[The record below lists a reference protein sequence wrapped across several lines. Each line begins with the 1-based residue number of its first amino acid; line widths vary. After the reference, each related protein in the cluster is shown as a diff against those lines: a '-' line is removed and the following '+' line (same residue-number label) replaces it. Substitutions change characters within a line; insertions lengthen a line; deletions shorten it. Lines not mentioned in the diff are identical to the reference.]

1 MNQHT
6 KELPGLQTTAIADAL
21 IQAYVE
27 TDYIVHTEPAITL
40 RVAEPSPQM
49 MKLHK
54 QHRVT
59 CSAFITA
66 FNPYSQACTT
76 ELNLSRQQELMSE
89 LKVRSLK
96 FIEGI
101 GQHPSNDWPGE
112 PSLLV
117 LGLSLEAAKTL
128 GSRFEQ
134 NALVWIGADGIPELV
149 LLR

>member
-1 MNQHT
+1 MNQNT
-6 KELPGLQTTAIADAL
+6 NTLSALQATAIAEAV

-40 RVAEPSPQM
+40 RVAEQSPQM

-59 CSAFITA
+59 CSTFITA
-66 FNPYSQACTT
+66 YNPYSKACTP
-76 ELNLSRQQELMSE
+76 ELNLSRQQELISE

-101 GQHPSNDWPGE
+101 GQHPSNSWVGE

-134 NALVWIGADGIPELV
+134 NALLWIGADGIPELV
-149 LLR
+149 FLR

>member
-1 MNQHT
+1 MNQNT
-6 KELPGLQTTAIADAL
+6 NTLSALQATAIAEAL

-27 TDYIVHTEPAITL
+27 TDYILQTEPAITL
-40 RVAEPSPQM
+40 RVAEQSPQM

-66 FNPYSQACTT
+66 FNPYSQPCTP

-101 GQHPSNDWPGE
+101 GQHPSNSWPGE

-134 NALVWIGADGIPELV
+134 NTLVWIGADGIPELV

>member
-1 MNQHT
+1 MNQSKST
-6 KELPGLQTTAIADAL
+6 PLSSKATAISESL
-21 IQAYVE
+21 IHAYVE
-27 TDYIVHTEPAITL
+27 TDYVVHTQPSITL
-40 RVAEPSPQM
+40 RVNEQSPQM

-54 QHRVT
+54 QHRVA

-66 FNPYSQACTT
+66 FNPYSQSCTP
-76 ELNLSRQQELMSE
+76 EVNLSRQKELMSE

-101 GQHPSNDWPGE
+101 GQHPSNEWPGE

>member
-1 MNQHT
+1 MNQST
-6 KELPGLQTTAIADAL
+6 STLLSSKATVIAESL
-21 IQAYVE
+21 IQAYIE
-27 TDYIVHTEPAITL
+27 TDYVVHTQPAITL
-40 RVAEPSPQM
+40 RVNEQSPQM

-54 QHRVT
+54 QHGVA

-66 FNPYSQACTT
+66 FNPYSQSCTL
-76 ELNLSRQQELMSE
+76 EVNLSRQQELISE

-96 FIEGI
+96 FIEGV
-101 GQHPSNDWPGE
+101 GQHPSNAWSGE

-117 LGLSLEAAKTL
+117 LGLSLEAAKIL

-134 NALVWIGADGIPELV
+134 NALVWIGTDGVPELV